1 MATRAKDI
9 YIDTI
14 HLGYANKAEVSP
26 DISHAEPTPTFDGPV
41 PNGSD
46 TVTWNVSIDKLRYG
60 KIEDYKA
67 IETLLLSMIK
77 TPKKITIIERKDS
90 IDGQLRVT
98 TAVYKCVLSDKKY
111 TMDMENNTVE
121 NLSFTGT
128 SMKEW
133 VNGEE
138 IKY

>member
-1 MATRAKDI
+1 MARAKDI
-9 YIDTI
+9 YIDTL

-26 DISHAEPTPTFDGPV
+26 DIKNSDPDLTFDGAV

-46 TVTWNVSIDKLRYG
+46 DISWTVSIDKLRYG

-67 IETLLLSMIK
+67 METLLLSMLK

-98 TAVYKCVLSDKKY
+98 TAVYKCTLTDKKY
-111 TMDMENNTVE
+111 TIDTENNTVE

-128 SMKEW
+128 SMREW